1 MPEPERSPVN
11 EFCCPEH
18 GIHLWIMS
26 AARRLSFRDLTDQE
40 IFDRIHILTR
50 GARRHVPDSE
60 IIKSIAKVR
69 STDVSVLIASCPPA
83 VDKPTYRPETLERLA
98 GQHQETVDSDYL
110 ALRSKFTCWNRSP
123 AGFLHKLFRVG
134 ERVIVFSDFY
144 SQGQALWLHPG
155 PVGNLSTLDRF
166 RTGELN
172 VWFLSNPVDG
182 RYYSNPREGG
192 KESRRSEEAITW
204 WRYAVIESDQA
215 DPKTWLRALVQLPL
229 PISAIYSSGGKSIH
243 ALVRIDACSKLEWD
257 RLVATLKPALVK
269 LGADPAALSAV
280 RLTRLPNCVRG
291 ETGALQELLYFDDDP
306 DDVTICRKPRRDPD
320 SLRLAL

>member
-1 MPEPERSPVN
+1 MSEL
-11 EFCCPEH
+11 CCPEH

-26 AARRLSFRDLTDQE
+26 AARRLSFRNLSDFE
-40 IFDRIHILTR
+40 IFEWIHALTR
-50 GARRHVPDSE
+50 NARRHVPASE
-60 IIKSIAKVR
+60 ILKAITKVR
-69 STDVSVLIASCPPA
+69 GTDVSRLGDHCPA
-83 VDKPTYRPETLERLA
+83 IVAKPTYQREALERLSSRHP
-98 GQHQETVDSDYL
+98 QVVDGAYL
-110 ALRSKFTCWNRSP
+110 GLRSKFTCWNRSP
-123 AGFLHKLFRVG
+123 AGFLHKLFRKG
-134 ERVIVFSDFY
+134 ERVIVFTDFY

-166 RTGELN
+166 RTGEQN

-182 RYYSNPREGG
+182 RYYPNPREGG

-257 RLVATLKPALVK
+257 RLVATLKPALVR

-280 RLTRLPNCVRG
+280 RLSRLPNCVRG

-306 DDVTICRKPRRDPD
+306 DDAPICRKPRRDPD